1 MIKLFFAKFRSE
13 LLALLGVLAVASM
26 GAIAVGSY
34 NIGKQREQLQSLT
47 EANHKW
53 ADAWEAMSRVRE
65 LEHANAQELQ
75 DKLDALAAGAA
86 DDSQRLK
93 ELERN
98 NAEVKALLATRLPDE
113 LRSLLNNP

>member
-13 LLALLGVLAVASM
+13 LLALLGVLAIASM

-34 NIGKQREQLQSLT
+34 NIGKQREAIDRLAD
-47 EANHKW
+47 ANQKW
-53 ADAWEAMSRVRE
+53 AGAWETMNRVRE

-75 DKLDALAAGAA
+75 DKLDALATGAA

-113 LRSLLNNP
+113 LRSLLNKR